1 MSAPRVT
8 VLCVVHDGERFLRE
22 SIDSILAQSFGDF
35 ELLLVDDGS
44 TDRTPEI
51 FEQAARDDRRVRTL
65 RKERSGLTRSLNEVL
80 DLARGEYVARQDDD
94 DLSSRRRL
102 EAQVNVLDARPRCA
116 AVGCQYDW
124 IDERGARFDR
134 TTVPRA
140 STAIKLALML
150 RNALPHSGVTFR
162 RDAVKALGGYDVSLP
177 VAQDYDL
184 WCRLALRHELAN
196 LPTVALA
203 RRDHARRVGLAR
215 RGEQVAAR
223 DLVRA
228 RYRAAI
234 LSGQGPRGPEG
245 LLLRAWARAL
255 DLALPR

>member
-1 MSAPRVT
+1 MSTPRVT
-8 VLCVVHDGERFLRE
+8 VLCVAHNGERFLRE
-22 SIDSILAQSFGDF
+22 SIDSILGQSFRDL

-51 FEQAARDDRRVRTL
+51 FEQAARLDPRVRVV

-94 DLSSRRRL
+94 DLSSRHRL

-116 AVGCQYDW
+116 LVGCQYDW
-124 IDERGARFDR
+124 IDERGRRFDR
-134 TTVPRA
+134 TTVPCA

-150 RNALPHSGVTFR
+150 RNVFPHSGATFR
-162 RDAVKALGGYDVSLP
+162 REAVAALGGYDVSLP

-203 RRDHARRVGLAR
+203 RRDHARRVGLTQR
-215 RGEQVAAR
+215 REQVAAR

-228 RYRAAI
+228 RYRTAI
-234 LSGQGPRGPEG
+234 LDGRGPRGAEG
-245 LLLRAWARAL
+245 LLLRAGARLL
-255 DLALPR
+255 DRVLPR